1 MDDLTV
7 LITGVGAP
15 GIKGTLYSLEKN
27 FDDRRIKTIGTDI
40 VEDAVGRYLCDKFYQ
55 ISKPSTD
62 EYLSQLL
69 YICKKDGV
77 DIILPQ
83 NTTELSILARRKK
96 DFLDIGTIVCIS
108 DFRSIEMANNK
119 YKLMKIASKIDIP
132 TPRFYLV
139 DNLEDLVR
147 DAEEL
152 GWPNKP
158 VVIKPPISHGM
169 RGLRIMDESIDF
181 RDRFYSEKP
190 TGIYIKMGD
199 LKRILGSMF
208 PQLMVMEYLS
218 GEEYTVDILN
228 ADFLTVVP
236 RRRDL
241 IKSGITFIG
250 TVERNEEIIEYS
262 EKLSRE
268 IGLEYAYGFQFK
280 LDENSIPKLLESNPR
295 IQGTMVLST
304 FAGANIIYGAVK
316 YALGE
321 EIPRFKIKWGTRM
334 LRYWG
339 GIGIEKDII
348 VGSL

>member
-7 LITGVGAP
+7 LITGAGAP

-40 VEDAVGRYLCDKFYQ
+40 LENVVGRYLCDRFYR

-77 DIILPQ
+77 DVILPQ
-83 NTTELSILARRKK
+83 NTAELSILAGYKK
-96 DFLDIGTIVCIS
+96 DFLDIGTIVAIS
-108 DFRSIEMANNK
+108 DSKGIEIANNK
-119 YKLMKIASKIDIP
+119 YKLMKIAGRIGVP

-139 DNLEDLVR
+139 DNFEDLIR
-147 DAEEL
+147 YAEEL

-158 VVIKPPISHGM
+158 VVIKPPISNGM
-169 RGLRIMDESIDF
+169 RGLRIIDESIDF
-181 RDRFYSEKP
+181 RDKFYSEKP
-190 TGIYIKMGD
+190 TGIYVKMED

-208 PQLMVMEYLS
+208 PQLMIMEYLS

-241 IKSGITFIG
+241 IKAGITFIG

-280 LDENSIPKLLESNPR
+280 LDENNIPKLLESNPR

-316 YALGE
+316 YALAE
-321 EIPRFKIKWGTRM
+321 EIPRFEIKWGTRM

-339 GIGIEKDII
+339 GIGIEKDVIL
-348 VGSL
+348 GLL

>member
-40 VEDAVGRYLCDKFYQ
+40 LENVVGRYLCDRFYK

-69 YICKKDGV
+69 YICKKEGV
-77 DIILPQ
+77 DVILPQ
-83 NTTELSILARRKK
+83 NTAELSILAGCKK
-96 DFLDIGTIVCIS
+96 DFLDIGTIVAIS
-108 DFRSIEMANNK
+108 DLKSVEIANNK
-119 YKLMKIASKIDIP
+119 YKLMKIASRIGVP

-139 DNLEDLVR
+139 DNFEDLIR
-147 DAEEL
+147 YAEEL

-169 RGLRIMDESIDF
+169 RGLRIIDESIDF
-181 RDRFYSEKP
+181 RDKFYSEKP
-190 TGIYIKMGD
+190 TGIHVKMED

-208 PQLMVMEYLS
+208 PQLLIMEYLS

-280 LDENSIPKLLESNPR
+280 LDENNIPKLLESNPR

-316 YALGE
+316 YALRE
-321 EIPRFKIKWGTRM
+321 EIPRFEIKWGTRM

-339 GIGIEKDII
+339 GIGIEKDVIL
-348 VGSL
+348 GLL